1 MLVYILLVSSYILI
15 FDFDIDFRRFFFEVD
30 FDYLIWFVLLVS
42 MREGFLV
49 LSRFFWLFLFLIEDI
64 GLKYRNKLELNL
76 RC

>member
-30 FDYLIWFVLLVS
+30 FDYSIWFVLLVS